1 MLETVVSIIF
11 AVTIFGILL
20 FLLVKKLVKNRLEYY
35 LSKNNKTN
43 LKKNTD

>member
-20 FLLVKKLVKNRLEYY
+20 FLLVKKLLKNRLEYY